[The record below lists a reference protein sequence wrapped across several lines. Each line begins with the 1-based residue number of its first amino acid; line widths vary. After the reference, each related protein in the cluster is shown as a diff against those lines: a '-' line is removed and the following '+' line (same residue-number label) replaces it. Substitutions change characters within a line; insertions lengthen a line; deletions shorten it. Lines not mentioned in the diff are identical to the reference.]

1 MLLNLQIQGIVFG
14 AIIGVP
20 NLCLLKTDA
29 VQMPLGFTV
38 KAVSQFLGIL
48 EGPAIAFNHAFFTL
62 DIVRDTAMARR
73 KGNDDLYCVARAEAF
88 FCDAV

>member
-1 MLLNLQIQGIVFG
+1 MFG

-20 NLCLLKTDA
+20 NLCLLETNP

-48 EGPAIAFNHAFFTL
+48 EGPALAFNHAFLTL
-62 DIVRDTAMARR
+62 DIVRDTAMARW

-88 FCDAV
+88 FWNAV